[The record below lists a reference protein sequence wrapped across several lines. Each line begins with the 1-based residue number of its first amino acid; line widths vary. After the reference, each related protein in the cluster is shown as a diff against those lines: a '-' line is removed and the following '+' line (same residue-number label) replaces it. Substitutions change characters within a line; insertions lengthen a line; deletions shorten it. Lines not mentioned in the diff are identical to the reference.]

1 MTGPATWT
9 AAAAASACGGIAHGD
24 WTAAGIS
31 IDSRS
36 LSGGEL
42 FVALSGPNFDGH
54 DYLAQALNAGA
65 AAAVVSRLPED
76 HAGAPLLVV
85 DDTEAALVAL
95 ARAGRARS
103 AARLV
108 GITGSVGKTGTKDL
122 AARALSTFGATHA
135 SRGNLN
141 NQIGLPLSLANL
153 PPEAQFCVLEMGM
166 NHAGEIAH
174 LSRIARPDVALVTTV
189 EAVHLAHFRDV
200 GEIAAAKAE
209 IFSGMAPG
217 GTAVLNRDNP
227 HFSTLVQAAGAARI
241 SRIVD
246 FGSSEACTARLLD
259 YRPAPGN
266 NRVSIAVDGRCFD
279 YVLGIDGRHW
289 ALNSLA
295 ALAAVHAL
303 GEDVGRAATAFAE
316 ASPPT
321 GRGAMQS
328 LDLACGRVFVIDD
341 SYNASPAS
349 MRAAIAM
356 LAETGASGRRVAV
369 LGDMLELGPDAES
382 LHAALALDLER
393 VEIDLVHCAGP
404 LSAATHHALAGH
416 RRGLHAQDAT
426 ELATQIAATLRDGD
440 VVLVKGSRGSAMEQ
454 VVAALAAAED
464 EGGTMPLAAN
474 GDA

>member
-36 LSGGEL
+36 LGRGEL
-42 FVALSGPNFDGH
+42 FVALSGANFDAH
-54 DYLAQALNAGA
+54 DYAAQALEAGA
-65 AAAVVSRLPED
+65 AAVVVSRVP
-76 HAGAPLLVV
+76 AGLAEAPLLVV
-85 DDTEAALVAL
+85 ENTEAALVAL
-95 ARAGRARS
+95 ARAGRARG
-103 AARLV
+103 AARLL
-108 GITGSVGKTGTKDL
+108 GITGSIGKTGTKEL
-122 AARALSTFGATHA
+122 AARALSTLGATHA

-153 PPEAQFCVLEMGM
+153 PPKAQFCVLEMGM

-174 LSRIARPDVALVTTV
+174 LSQIARPDVALVTTV

-209 IFSGMAPG
+209 IFSGVMPG
-217 GTAVLNRDNP
+217 GAAVLNRDNP
-227 HFSTLVQAAGAARI
+227 HFAYLADAASAAGI
-241 SRIVD
+241 SQIVD

-259 YRPAPGN
+259 YRPAPAN
-266 NRVSIAVDGRCFD
+266 NRVSIEIDGRRFD

-289 ALNSLA
+289 AMNSLA

-303 GEDVGRAATAFAE
+303 DEDVGRAATAFAE
-316 ASPPT
+316 ATAPA
-321 GRGAMQS
+321 GRGAMRS
-328 LDLACGRVFVIDD
+328 LDLACGRVLVIDD
-341 SYNASPAS
+341 SYNAGPAA

-356 LAETGASGRRVAV
+356 LAETGTSGRRIAI

-393 VEIDLVHCAGP
+393 AEIDLVHSAGP
-404 LSAATHHALAGH
+404 LSAATHHALPRH
-416 RRGLHAQDAT
+416 RRGLHADDAAA
-426 ELATQIAATLRDGD
+426 LAARIEPTLRGGD

-454 VVAALAAAED
+454 VIAALAAAEH
-464 EGGTMPLAAN
+464 EGGAMPLAAN

>member
-1 MTGPATWT
+1 MTGRATWT
-9 AAAAASACGGIAHGD
+9 AAAAASACDGVAHGD

-36 LSGGEL
+36 LTGGEL
-42 FVALSGPNFDGH
+42 FVALTGPNFDGH
-54 DYLAQALNAGA
+54 DYVAQALQAGA
-65 AAAVVSRLPED
+65 AAAVVSQLP
-76 HAGAPLLVV
+76 AGLGEAPLLVV
-85 DDTEAALVAL
+85 EDTEAALVGL
-95 ARAGRARS
+95 AQAARARS

-122 AARALSTFGATHA
+122 AARALAALGAAHA

-141 NQIGLPLSLANL
+141 NQFGLPLSLANL
-153 PPEAQFCVLEMGM
+153 PPEARFCVLEMGM

-174 LSRIARPDVALVTTV
+174 LSQIARPDVALVTTV

-209 IFSGMAPG
+209 IFSGVTPG
-217 GTAVLNRDNP
+217 GAAVLNRDNP
-227 HFSTLVQAAGAARI
+227 HFSYLVQAAGAARI

-246 FGSSEACTARLLD
+246 FGSSEPCMARLLG

-266 NRVSIAVDGRCFD
+266 NRISIEIDGRRFD

-289 ALNSLA
+289 AMNSLA

-316 ASPPT
+316 ATAPA
-321 GRGAMQS
+321 GRGVMRS
-328 LDLACGRVFVIDD
+328 LDLACGRVLVIDD

-356 LAETGASGRRVAV
+356 LAETEARGRRIAV
-369 LGDMLELGPDAES
+369 LGDMLELGPDADS
-382 LHAALALDLER
+382 LHAALALELER
-393 VEIDLVHCAGP
+393 AEIDLVHSAGP
-404 LSAATHHALAGH
+404 LSAAAHAALPRH
-416 RRGLHAQDAT
+416 RRGLHADDAKA
-426 ELATQIAATLRDGD
+426 LAPKIAATLRGGD
-440 VVLVKGSRGSAMEQ
+440 VVLVKGSRGSAMEH

-464 EGGTMPLAAN
+464 EGGSMPLAAN
-474 GDA
+474 GDC